1 MANCKAKKCR
11 CKASHLVSNGVLNS
25 TDQCM
30 DVCTTPLGGN
40 PSVLSLLAPVIY
52 DEIGINLCTTF
63 SLGVDV
69 STLYPTAE
77 SISLT
82 VSNIGMT
89 FGAEGDVTI
98 EAITGRPNCY
108 LVTLSDLLVEF
119 IVRIYDSA
127 NRLLGTFPVTAVYL
141 PPSTADPTYDED
153 TNPTAVE
160 LEIYAPYGIS
170 YDVDAVADPPTAT
183 AVINPIAL
191 GTTVNMLRQGLN
203 IMAIP
208 KVLDFDID
216 GDAVTVGLSVFLQ
229 SLYFAAYK
237 VPTEGRLDTPKGSI
251 VPEEQSTCMSFVEGS
266 LLDLCIRPLELG
278 MPKCEEFLKV
288 DCANENVNGFLGCN
302 TCANC
307 SNQFTATLTEPL
319 IPDTDGGA
327 EV

>member
-1 MANCKAKKCR
+1 MANCKAKRCR
-11 CKASHLVSNGVLNS
+11 CKASRLVSNGVLNS
-25 TDQCM
+25 ANECM
-30 DVCTTPLGGN
+30 DVCTTPLCGS
-40 PSVLSLLAPVIY
+40 PSTLGILAPVIY

-69 STLYPTAE
+69 STAYPTAE

-89 FGAEGDVTI
+89 FGTEGAVTI

-127 NRLLGTFPVTAVYL
+127 NRLLGTFPVTALYL
-141 PPSTADPTYDED
+141 PPSTSDPTYDED

-183 AVINPIAL
+183 AIINPIAM

-203 IMAIP
+203 LMAIP

-216 GDAVTVGLSVFLQ
+216 NDTVTVGLSLFLQ
-229 SLYFAAYK
+229 SLYFAAYR

-251 VPEEQSTCMSFVEGS
+251 VPEEQSACMSFVEGS
-266 LLDLCIRPLELG
+266 LLDLNIRPLDIG
-278 MPKCEEFLKV
+278 SPHCEEFLKN
-288 DCANENVNGFLGCN
+288 DCVNEITNGLLGCN
-302 TCANC
+302 NC
-307 SNQFTATLTEPL
+307 SNQFTATLTESL
-319 IPDTDGGA
+319 IPDTDEEA
-327 EV
+327 